1 MVLKI
6 QLFKLE
12 IILFVSYKKLY
23 LALLFV
29 FLVFSDIYRFL
40 RAFQT
45 FAY

>member
-12 IILFVSYKKLY
+12 IILFVLCKPY

-29 FLVFSDIYRFL
+29 FLVFRDIYRFL

>member
-6 QLFKLE
+6 QLFKLD
-12 IILFVSYKKLY
+12 IILFVLCKPY
-23 LALLFV
+23 LAPLFV
-29 FLVFSDIYRFL
+29 FLVFSDIYRLL

>member
-6 QLFKLE
+6 QLFKLD
-12 IILFVSYKKLY
+12 IILFVLCKPY

-40 RAFQT
+40 TAFQT
-45 FAY
+45 FTY

>member
-6 QLFKLE
+6 QLFKLD
-12 IILFVSYKKLY
+12 IILFVLCEPY
-23 LALLFV
+23 LALLIV

-40 RAFQT
+40 RALQT